1 MCVWGGGESVGG
13 RTCSEQES
21 KCADVGKVGDLKPDD
36 RVTKVSRTNNHRLDE
51 SYCNLRVSKD

>member
-1 MCVWGGGESVGG
+1 MGGKGSVGG

-21 KCADVGKVGDLKPDD
+21 KWADVGKVGGLKPDD

-51 SYCNLRVSKD
+51 SYCNLRGIND